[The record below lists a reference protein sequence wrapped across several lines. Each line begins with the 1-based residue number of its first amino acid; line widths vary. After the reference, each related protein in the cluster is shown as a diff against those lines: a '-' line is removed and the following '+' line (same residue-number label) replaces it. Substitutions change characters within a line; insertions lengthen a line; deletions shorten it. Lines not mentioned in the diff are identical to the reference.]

1 MMNNLQIIAQ
11 LMKGRNPQE
20 VAIQLI
26 QNQKIDDP
34 NINLLI
40 KYAQSNQTDDFV
52 NLAQE
57 LFKQRGLDLNSEF
70 QAFMKLIK

>member
-1 MMNNLQIIAQ
+1 MNNLQIIAQ

-40 KYAQSNQTDDFV
+40 KYAQSNQTNDFV

>member
-1 MMNNLQIIAQ
+1 MNNLQIIAQ

-57 LFKQRGLDLNSEF
+57 LFKQRGLDLNQEF
-70 QAFMKLIK
+70 QSFMKLLK

>member
-1 MMNNLQIIAQ
+1 MNPNLQMIAQ
-11 LMKGRNPQE
+11 LMRGTNPQE
-20 VAIQLI
+20 VAMQLI
-26 QNQKIDDP
+26 QNQKINDP
-34 NINLLI
+34 NINQLI
-40 KYAQSNQTDDFV
+40 KFAQSNQTDDFV

>member
-1 MMNNLQIIAQ
+1 MNPNLQMIAQ
-11 LMKGRNPQE
+11 LMRGRNPQE
-20 VAIQLI
+20 VAMQLI
-26 QNQKIDDP
+26 QNQKINDP
-34 NINLLI
+34 NINQLI
-40 KYAQSNQTDDFV
+40 KFAQSNQTDDFV

>member
-57 LFKQRGLDLNSEF
+57 LFKQRGLDLNQEF
-70 QAFMKLIK
+70 QSFMKLLK

>member
-1 MMNNLQIIAQ
+1 MNNLQIRAQ

-40 KYAQSNQTDDFV
+40 KYAHSNQTDDFV

-57 LFKQRGLDLNSEF
+57 LFKQRGLDLNQEF
-70 QAFMKLIK
+70 QSFMKLLK

>member
-1 MMNNLQIIAQ
+1 MMNNLEIIAQ
-11 LMKGRNPQE
+11 LMKVRNPQE
-20 VAIQLI
+20 VATQLI
-26 QNQKIDDP
+26 QNQKINDP

-57 LFKQRGLDLNSEF
+57 LFRQRGLDLNQEF
-70 QAFMKLIK
+70 QSFMKLLK

>member
-1 MMNNLQIIAQ
+1 MNNLEIIAQ

-20 VAIQLI
+20 VATQLI
-26 QNQKIDDP
+26 QNQKINDP

-57 LFKQRGLDLNSEF
+57 LFRQRGLDLNQEF
-70 QAFMKLIK
+70 QSFMKLLK